1 MSGHANAQR
10 MRQQQWLYDRLIRAD
25 GPDFYWPMTE
35 MTLTAAGVDVS
46 ADIRGIRMSVKKLI
60 DITREL
66 SRVGDKRANMAKRA
80 EADGHLVTARQNYFS
95 AAVFYTMAQGPIH
108 EDGNAVNL
116 ALSAKKAACYDKYI
130 QYAGHRIEKV
140 EIPFQKTTLPGY
152 LHFPPDASGKV
163 PCVVLFGG
171 MDSFKEILVTGP
183 TDKFLERGMAVL
195 CFDGPGQNEARITR
209 GICVTENNFVEAG
222 RSAMDF
228 LLKRADVD
236 TGRIGIVGTSM
247 ATYWITQIVAEDH
260 RYKAAAGF
268 YVCHESGMDTI
279 FNTAIPVFKDRFMWM
294 SGYDDEKKFDEF
306 IKKLTLDG
314 LGAKVRCPYLTVA
327 GEDDHLSPIEATY
340 KLHDEMTAPNHLIVY
355 RREAHGVADNMDA
368 RAMIADWIL
377 DRLQG
382 KPIETRR
389 IYMECRVGTGIEV
402 K

>member
-10 MRQQQWLYDRLIRAD
+10 MRQQQWLYDRLIQAS

-35 MTLTAAGVDVS
+35 MTLTACGVDVS

-66 SRVGDKRANMAKRA
+66 TRVGDKRANMAKRA
-80 EADGHLVTARQNYFS
+80 ESDGHLVTARQNYFS

-108 EDGNAVNL
+108 EDDNKINL
-116 ALSAKKAACYDKYI
+116 ALSAKKAAAYDKFI

-140 EIPFQKTTLPGY
+140 EIPFQGKSLPGY
-152 LHFPPDASGKV
+152 LHFPPNATGQS
-163 PCVVLFGG
+163 PCVVLLGG

-209 GICVTENNFVEAG
+209 KVCVTENNFIEAG
-222 RSAMDF
+222 RQAMDF
-228 LLKRADVD
+228 LLKRPDIDAD
-236 TGRIGIVGTSM
+236 RIGIVGTSM

-279 FNTAIPVFKDRFMWM
+279 FNHAVPVFKDRFMWM
-294 SGYDDEKKFDEF
+294 AGYNDEAKFDAF
-306 IKKLTLDG
+306 MKKLTLDG
-314 LGAKVRCPYLTVA
+314 LGTKVKCPYLTVA
-327 GEDDHLSPIEATY
+327 GEDDHLSPIDATY
-340 KLHDEMTAPNHLIVY
+340 KLHDEMTVPNHLIVY
-355 RREAHGVADNMDA
+355 RKEAHGVADNMDA
-368 RAMIADWIL
+368 RAMIADWML

-389 IYMECRVGTGIEV
+389 IHMECRVGSGIEV